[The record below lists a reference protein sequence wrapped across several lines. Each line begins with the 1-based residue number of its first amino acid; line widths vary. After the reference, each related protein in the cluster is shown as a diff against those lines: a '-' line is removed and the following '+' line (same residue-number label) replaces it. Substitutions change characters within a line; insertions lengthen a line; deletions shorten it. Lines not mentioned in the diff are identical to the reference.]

1 MSRVEQRVSESTVTL
16 PLHIGKKIRCVGGWM
31 HRRGRCV
38 CRRNKT
44 MSAELVVKKEREVG
58 RDRFDLN
65 EGYTAK
71 DREKTVR

>member
-1 MSRVEQRVSESTVTL
+1 
-16 PLHIGKKIRCVGGWM
+16 
-31 HRRGRCV
+31 
-38 CRRNKT
+38 